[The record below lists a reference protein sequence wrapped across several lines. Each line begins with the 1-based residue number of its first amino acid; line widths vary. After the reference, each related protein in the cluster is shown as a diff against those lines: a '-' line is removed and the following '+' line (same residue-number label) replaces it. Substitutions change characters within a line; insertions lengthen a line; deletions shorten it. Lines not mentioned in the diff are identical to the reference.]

1 MYSTYCRLNVH
12 VLASDI
18 TVIRE
23 VRKKLRVE
31 VLWDRDARE
40 RRHKI
45 YKLILA
51 EHKDARELYL
61 GVTRGI

>member
-23 VRKKLRVE
+23 VRKRLRRE
-31 VLWDRDARE
+31 VLWDRSARE
-40 RRHKI
+40 SRHKI
-45 YKLILA
+45 YKLMLA
-51 EHKDARELYL
+51 EHKDARELYFD
-61 GVTRGI
+61 VARGI

>member
-23 VRKKLRVE
+23 VRKRLRSE
-31 VLWDRDARE
+31 VLQDRSARG
-40 RRHKI
+40 RRHEI

-51 EHKDARELYL
+51 EHKDARELYFD
-61 GVTRGI
+61 VTRGI

>member
-23 VRKKLRVE
+23 VRKKLRPE
-31 VLWDRDARE
+31 VLRDRDARG
-40 RRHKI
+40 RRHEI

-51 EHKDARELYL
+51 EHKDARRLYFA
-61 GVTRGI
+61 VTRGI